1 MMAVFEKHQ
10 VAFVSITQ
18 QFSTATSM
26 GRLVLNML
34 LSFAQFERE
43 MISERTR
50 DKIAAT
56 RRKGKWC
63 GGVSILGYDVD
74 RSVSKLVVNHHEA
87 QRVRAIFEL
96 YVKHR
101 ALSAVVAELC
111 QRGWCNRRWTTRK
124 GAIRGGRPFTKTTL
138 YNLLTN
144 VTYAGKLRYKKE
156 VHEGEHEAIVDER
169 LFNKAQR
176 ILKQNGRPSENGRV
190 ASASLLKGRLYC
202 AACQCAM
209 TPSFAVKG
217 RRRYRYYVCTRAQK
231 QGRAACPSQTLPA
244 AEIERFV
251 LEQLNELRN
260 RPDLDAP
267 RLETALADGL
277 RSLVER
283 VDYDGRNGTLS
294 VLLDPEIVN
303 SMQLDHAQE
312 TQP

>member
-1 MMAVFEKHQ
+1 
-10 VAFVSITQ
+10 
-18 QFSTATSM
+18 M

-63 GGVSILGYDVD
+63 GGVPILGYDVD
-74 RSVSKLVVNHHEA
+74 RSVSKLIVNHQEA
-87 QRVRAIFEL
+87 PLVREIFDL
-96 YVKHR
+96 YIKHR
-101 ALSAVVAELC
+101 ALSTVVAQLR
-111 QRGWCNRRWTTRK
+111 QRGWRNRRWTTRK

-144 VTYAGKLRYKKE
+144 VTYVGKLCYKKE

-169 LFNKAQR
+169 LFKKAQR
-176 ILKQNGRPSENGRV
+176 ILKQNGRHSGNGRV

-202 AACQCAM
+202 AACRCAM

-231 QGRAACPSQTLPA
+231 QGRAACPSQALPA

-251 LEQLNELRN
+251 LDQLKELRN
-260 RPDLDAP
+260 RPDLDAS
-267 RLETALADGL
+267 RLEAALSEEL
-277 RSLVER
+277 RTLVQR
-283 VDYDGRNGTLS
+283 VDYDGRDGTLN
-294 VLLDPEIVN
+294 VLLDPETIH
-303 SMQLDHAQE
+303 SMQLDHARE
-312 TQP
+312 RQP